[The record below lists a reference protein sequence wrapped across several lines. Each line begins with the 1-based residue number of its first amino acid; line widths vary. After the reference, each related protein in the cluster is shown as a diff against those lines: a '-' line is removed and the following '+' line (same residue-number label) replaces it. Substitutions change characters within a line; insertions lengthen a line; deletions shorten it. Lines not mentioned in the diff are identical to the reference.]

1 MERRCD
7 RCGQSGQGPFDR
19 FHVGGRVWVGWDC
32 MSVEEQ
38 RRERMVCERC
48 EAPYY
53 AEDDPDEGIEANT
66 EGWICEVS
74 RRLICPDCQSLDD
87 RTDFVRRR
95 TEMWAQTTERAKQQ
109 MDPDMRERIESA
121 VQEEIEEIARLQ
133 REIEDLN
140 WSLGPPAEPTGGE

>member
-1 MERRCD
+1 
-7 RCGQSGQGPFDR
+7 
-19 FHVGGRVWVGWDC
+19 

-53 AEDDPDEGIEANT
+53 AQDDPDEGIEANA
-66 EGWICEVS
+66 EGWIFEVS
-74 RRLICPDCQSLDD
+74 RWLVCPDCQSLDD
-87 RTDFVRRR
+87 RSDFVRRR
-95 TEMWAQTTERAKQQ
+95 MEMWAQTTERAKQR

-121 VQEEIEEIARLQ
+121 VREEREEIARLQ

-140 WSLGPPAEPTGGE
+140 RSLEPPAEPTGDE

>member
-1 MERRCD
+1 
-7 RCGQSGQGPFDR
+7 
-19 FHVGGRVWVGWDC
+19 

-38 RRERMVCERC
+38 RRERMVAERC

-53 AEDDPDEGIEANT
+53 AQDDPDEGIEANT

-74 RRLICPDCQSLDD
+74 RRLICPDCQRLDD
-87 RTDFVRRR
+87 RADFVRRR
-95 TEMWAQTTERAKQQ
+95 TEMWAQTTVPAKRR

-121 VQEEIEEIARLQ
+121 VQDEQEEIARLQ

-140 WSLGPPAEPTGGE
+140 RSLGPLTEPTGGE

>member
-1 MERRCD
+1 MT
-7 RCGQSGQGPFDR
+7 
-19 FHVGGRVWVGWDC
+19 
-32 MSVEEQ
+32 VEEQ

-87 RTDFVRRR
+87 RSDFVRRR

-109 MDPDMRERIESA
+109 MDPDMRERIEFA
-121 VQEEIEEIARLQ
+121 VREETEEIARLQ

-140 WSLGPPAEPTGGE
+140 RSLEPPAEPTGGE

>member
-7 RCGQSGQGPFDR
+7 RCGKPGQGPFDR

-48 EAPYY
+48 EADVGV
-53 AEDDPDEGIEANT
+53 ARPDGA
-66 EGWICEVS
+66 GQAADGP
-74 RRLICPDCQSLDD
+74 R
-87 RTDFVRRR
+87 
-95 TEMWAQTTERAKQQ
+95 
-109 MDPDMRERIESA
+109 RERIESA
-121 VQEEIEEIARLQ
+121 VQEEIEEFARLR

-140 WSLGPPAEPTGGE
+140 RSLGTPAEPTGGE

>member
-7 RCGQSGQGPFDR
+7 RCGQTGQGPFDR

-48 EAPYY
+48 EAAYY
-53 AEDDPDEGIEANT
+53 AQDDPDEGIEANT
-66 EGWICEVS
+66 EGWIFEVS
-74 RRLICPDCQSLDD
+74 RWLICPDCQSLDD
-87 RTDFVRRR
+87 RSDFVRRR
-95 TEMWAQTTERAKQQ
+95 TEMWAQTTERAKRQ
-109 MDPDMRERIESA
+109 MDPDVRERIESA
-121 VQEEIEEIARLQ
+121 VQDEQEEIARLQ

-140 WSLGPPAEPTGGE
+140 RSLEPPEEPTGSE